1 MKTHRQNMAIMS
13 VNTLLKMFHSDR
25 VLLKTMTKDGQ
36 PIVYKNN
43 ERESIPDDIK
53 RSNISKYSAYYDTI
67 CGESY
72 TIIEADVIWCN

>member
-1 MKTHRQNMAIMS
+1 MKNRRQNIAIMS
-13 VNTLLKMFHSDR
+13 VETLLKMFCSDR
-25 VLLKTMTKDGQ
+25 VILKTVTKEGH

-53 RSNISKYSAYYDTI
+53 KSNISKYSAYYDTI

-72 TIIEADVIWCN
+72 TIIEADII